1 MRKNWLLLGI
11 ALLVTIL
18 AIGAVAC
25 GGDDDDDEDE
35 APTATEEQV
44 DADADDVAANADPDA
59 DDADDDGD
67 APASTATDVPA
78 PVATEAPAPLPT
90 DLPDDFTM
98 GDDVLIAF
106 DLYNANGVLSDI
118 SGFTVYVFDSDDPGV
133 SNCTG
138 GCLDAWPPYFAN
150 CPSCAFT
157 AEEGIGGA
165 LSVTTDGQLTYNGR
179 PLYFYAGDVVSGDR
193 NGDGVGGVWHVVVVG
208 G

>member
-1 MRKNWLLLGI
+1 MRKNWLLIGI
-11 ALLVTIL
+11 ALLVAVL

-35 APTATEEQV
+35 APTATEEQ
-44 DADADDVAANADPDA
+44 ADADTDTDT
-59 DDADDDGD
+59 DADDDGD
-67 APASTATDVPA
+67 DDAPAPTATDVPA
-78 PVATEAPAPLPT
+78 PLATEAPAPLPT

-98 GDDVLIAF
+98 GDDVLLPADVFNRGGILT
-106 DLYNANGVLSDI
+106 DVS
-118 SGFTVYVFDSDDPGV
+118 SFTLYVFDSDDPGV

-150 CPSCAFT
+150 CPSCEFT
-157 AEEGIGGA
+157 AEEGIGGVISITA
-165 LSVTTDGQLTYNGR
+165 DLQLTYNGR
-179 PLYFYAGDVVSGDR
+179 PLYYYSGDVVSGDR